1 MNSIAS
7 LAELTKWIFSVYEFN
22 GSLLMNSMVYEVRSR
37 PPNLL
42 KNAQLQISRVLKAT
56 CRRMRK
62 ELWCS
67 PGYYYQRYYELML
80 EAVDADGV
88 KFYQAQVAVDSVD
101 DRMWLEVFCVM
112 DDEHYSL
119 RLYHH
124 LGERFTAVTM
134 GKEKSNTAQ
143 KLHTE
148 SFLVN
153 TRATKDSSN
162 RNKLA
167 YRKSKSTLLMPHKP
181 KTSISEGGSG
191 MTTERPVPKRSQYRA
206 KAEVR

>member
-124 LGERFTAVTM
+124 L
-134 GKEKSNTAQ
+134 
-143 KLHTE
+143 E

>member
-1 MNSIAS
+1 
-7 LAELTKWIFSVYEFN
+7 
-22 GSLLMNSMVYEVRSR
+22 MVYEVRSR

-124 LGERFTAVTM
+124 L
-134 GKEKSNTAQ
+134 
-143 KLHTE
+143 
-148 SFLVN
+148 
-153 TRATKDSSN
+153 
-162 RNKLA
+162 
-167 YRKSKSTLLMPHKP
+167 
-181 KTSISEGGSG
+181 EGGSG
-191 MTTERPVPKRSQYRA
+191 MTTERPVLKRSQYRA